1 MHIVICRNLVLCYPK
16 TLEEKSFC
24 SSKSSRALQAFGLLP
39 LPCFTNSFLLA
50 ARVLRV
56 NVNSL
61 SARKMMRELDIFVN
75 FCSETKMYLVPK
87 VFHLNLV
94 HP

>member
-1 MHIVICRNLVLCYPK
+1 MICRDLALCFPK

-61 SARKMMRELDIFVN
+61 SARKIMGEPFSVR
-75 FCSETKMYLVPK
+75 YLCKLLLRDESVSGS
-87 VFHLNLV
+87 
-94 HP
+94 